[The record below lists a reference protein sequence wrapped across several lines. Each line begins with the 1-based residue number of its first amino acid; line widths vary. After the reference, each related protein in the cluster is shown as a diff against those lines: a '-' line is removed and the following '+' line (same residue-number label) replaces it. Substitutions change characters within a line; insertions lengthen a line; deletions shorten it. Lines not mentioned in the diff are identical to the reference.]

1 MSLFMAYSKAKGSTV
16 QPKSVK
22 IEGDVNGSYYSGR
35 VEMAF
40 LNDSQ
45 IIEKYDILIGQS
57 SGNSILTK
65 NLNQ

>member
-35 VEMAF
+35 
-40 LNDSQ
+40 
-45 IIEKYDILIGQS
+45 YDILIGQS